1 MKLRS
6 NVRFIIF
13 KIDNEKIVF
22 EKDGPREETWE
33 NMVDGLPLDDPR
45 YIVFDL
51 EYKESDGRTVSKLLF
66 ITWYLYFIFKVS

>member
-66 ITWYLYFIFKVS
+66 ITWYL